1 MRSKIKIIFSMKQL
15 YLTCG
20 VFSELKNIKSYKNV
34 YYSDGT
40 SRTSASIRLSNAGTI
55 ARLLKYQKA
64 LTLRNRGIYDNRIK
78 PLSERTKNVC

>member
-34 YYSDGT
+34 DYSDGT
-40 SRTSASIRLSNAGTI
+40 SRTSRLSNTGTI

-64 LTLRNRGIYDNRIK
+64 LTLRNRDIYDNRIK

>member
-20 VFSELKNIKSYKNV
+20 VFGELKNIKSYKNV

-40 SRTSASIRLSNAGTI
+40 SRTSRLSNTGTI

-64 LTLRNRGIYDNRIK
+64 LTLRNRDIYDNRIK

>member
-40 SRTSASIRLSNAGTI
+40 SRTSRLSNTGTI